1 MVKIKL
7 TTHREKSLVWLFL
20 TFVMMSVQ
28 AYYRDVL
35 GRTKWFNWWVMIAI
49 TIMTGFCVLM
59 FGIHLKIK
67 DK

>member
-1 MVKIKL
+1 MVI
-7 TTHREKSLVWLFL
+7 L
-20 TFVMMSVQ
+20 TFVMMNVQ